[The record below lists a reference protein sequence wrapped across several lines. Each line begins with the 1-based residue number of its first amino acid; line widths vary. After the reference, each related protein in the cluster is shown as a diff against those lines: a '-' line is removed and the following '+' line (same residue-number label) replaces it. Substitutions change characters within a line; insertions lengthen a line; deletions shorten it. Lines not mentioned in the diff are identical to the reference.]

1 MRQERI
7 RRVRGVVAAA
17 AAAIVVAAGTAP
29 AHACL
34 FYGIPC

>member
-1 MRQERI
+1 MKQQGI
-7 RRVRGVVAAA
+7 RRILTTLAVVG
-17 AAAIVVAAGTAP
+17 VVAAGTAS

>member
-1 MRQERI
+1 MERKRI
-7 RRVRGVVAAA
+7 RKVVVALT
-17 AAAIVVAAGTAP
+17 AITLVAAGTAP